1 MEIKAEQVK
10 PYASDLAKTGQVE
23 AMFDSI
29 APAYD
34 TMNRLMTFGIDRFWR
49 RKAVKLTAA
58 VSPRRILD
66 VATGTGDFAIALA
79 REIDGCKIDGVDLSE
94 QMLSIGQR
102 KAEKA
107 ALSTRLTFSKGDCLA
122 LPYPDGAFDAV
133 TVAFGVRNF
142 EDLHRGYAEMARVLA
157 PGGQLCVVEL
167 SVPTNPVVKPFY
179 KLYTKLIIP
188 ALGRMLSA
196 DPRAYS
202 YLPESIAAMP
212 PANEMLKLMAESGL
226 CSTRL
231 LRRTMGV
238 CSIYLATKPCNN

>member
-1 MEIKAEQVK
+1 MEIKAEKVK

-34 TMNRLMTFGIDRFWR
+34 TMNRLMTMGIDRLWR

-58 VSPRRILD
+58 ARPRRILD

-79 REIDGCKIDGVDLSE
+79 RKIDGCRVDGVDLSDGMME
-94 QMLSIGQR
+94 VGR
-102 KAEKA
+102 KKVAKA
-107 ALSTRLTFSKGDCLA
+107 GLDGRITFAKGDCLN
-122 LPYPDGAFDAV
+122 LPYPDNTFDAV

-142 EDLHRGYAEMARVLA
+142 EDLRRGYAEMARVLC

-167 SVPTNPVVKPFY
+167 AVPTSPMVRPFY
-179 KLYTKLIIP
+179 KFYTKKIIP
-188 ALGRMLSA
+188 AVGRLVSS
-196 DPRAYS
+196 DPRAYT

-212 PANEMLKLMAESGL
+212 GAPQMLALMAETGFDTPRIRPL
-226 CSTRL
+226 TL
-231 LRRTMGV
+231 GV
-238 CSIYLATKPCNN
+238 CAIYTGTKK